1 MDGDEFVKL
10 TCFEGQRTS
19 QTLEG
24 VYICHLCVGEEWKGS
39 QEEEDKGGIAG
50 KKSSCGEGA
59 SEDRILFVMDGS
71 SWEEKRK
78 KKKRGGG
85 MRGCISHGGLE
96 HKQFLLGIQF

>member
-59 SEDRILFVMDGS
+59 SEDGILFVMDGS
-71 SWEEKRK
+71 SLILHRFLFLSLNDSF
-78 KKKRGGG
+78 
-85 MRGCISHGGLE
+85 CIPVAPRVR
-96 HKQFLLGIQF
+96 